1 MPDEIDRFCRL
12 RLSST
17 ERMDSDMSDNI
28 MIMKGNIIF
37 TPTMGQFKVLEN
49 SYIVV
54 KKKQVIGTYGELP
67 SEYNGLPITDYGD
80 HLIVPGFVDLHSHA
94 PQFVNRGLGLDLE
107 LLPWLKKYTF
117 LAEARFEDVSY
128 AEEVYKQVVLELWQQ
143 GTTRVVL
150 FGTIHTE
157 ATMKLMELLAQAGLG
172 GCVGKVNMDR
182 NSPEFLIETTE
193 QSIDDTETFIKN
205 TLDKYERVK
214 PIITPRFVPSC
225 TPELMMGLARLAK
238 KYQVPIQSHL
248 SENLDEIALVKKLHP
263 ECCNYASVYQKFEL
277 FGQQP
282 TIMAHCVHSD
292 ELEQKLME
300 KNSIYVAHCPYS
312 NNNLSSGIAPIRS
325 MINQG
330 ITVGLGSDVSAGH
343 EVSIAKVMAMAVQVS
358 KLKWLDT
365 KKEDPFLTIPEAFYL
380 ATKGGG
386 SFFGKVGSFE
396 EGYEFDALIIAERSL
411 ADSNQRSVEER
422 LNRFIYIGDERD
434 IVARYV
440 AGKKIDRP
448 EF

>member
-1 MPDEIDRFCRL
+1 MLADD
-12 RLSST
+12 
-17 ERMDSDMSDNI
+17 I
-28 MIMKGNIIF
+28 MIIKGNIIF
-37 TPTMGQFKVLEN
+37 TPSFGKFKVLEN

-54 KKKQVIGTYGELP
+54 KKKQVVGTYGKLP
-67 SEYNGLPITDYGD
+67 SEYKGLPIMDYGE
-80 HLIVPGFVDLHSHA
+80 HLIIPGFVDLHSHA

-107 LLPWLKKYTF
+107 LLPWLEKYTF
-117 LAEARFEDVSY
+117 PAEAQFEDIAY
-128 AEEVYKQVVLELWQQ
+128 AETVYKQVVVELWQQ

-172 GCVGKVNMDR
+172 GFVGKVNMDR
-182 NSPEFLIETTE
+182 NSPDFLVETTE
-193 QSIDDTETFIKN
+193 QSLADTEIFIKN
-205 TLDKYERVK
+205 TLDQYEQVK

-225 TPELMMGLARLAK
+225 TPELMTGLARLAR

-248 SENLDEIALVKKLHP
+248 SENTDEIVLVKALHP
-263 ECCNYASVYQKFEL
+263 ECCNYASVYHQFEL

-282 TIMAHCVHSD
+282 TIMAHCVYSD
-292 ELEQKLME
+292 EAEQKLMA
-300 KNSIYVAHCPYS
+300 KNNIYVAHCPYS
-312 NNNLSSGIAPIRS
+312 NNNLSSGIAPIRN
-325 MINQG
+325 MIHQG
-330 ITVGLGSDVSAGH
+330 IAVGLGSDVSAGH

-365 KKEDPFLTIPEAFYL
+365 NKEDNYLTIPEAFYL

-396 EGYEFDALIIAERSL
+396 VGYEFDALIIADKVL
-411 ADSNQRSVEER
+411 TDSKQRSVEER

-448 EF
+448 QF

>member
-1 MPDEIDRFCRL
+1 MDEIVRFCRL

-17 ERMDSDMSDNI
+17 ERMASYMLPNDMTI
-28 MIMKGNIIF
+28 IKGNIIF
-37 TPTMGQFKVLEN
+37 TPHFGKFQVLEN

-54 KKKQVIGTYGELP
+54 KQKQVIGTYGELP
-67 SEYNGLPITDYGD
+67 PEYKGLPITDYGE
-80 HLIVPGFVDLHSHA
+80 HLIIPGFVDLHSHA
-94 PQFVNRGLGLDLE
+94 PQFVNRGIGLDLE
-107 LLPWLKKYTF
+107 LLPWLEKYTF
-117 LAEARFEDVSY
+117 PAEGQFEDGVY
-128 AEEVYKQVVLELWQQ
+128 AETVYKQVVLEFWKQ
-143 GTTRVVL
+143 GTTRAVL

-157 ATMKLMELLAQAGLG
+157 ATVKLMELLAQSGLG
-172 GCVGKVNMDR
+172 GYVGKVNMDR
-182 NSPEFLIETTE
+182 NAPDFLVETTE
-193 QSIDDTETFIKN
+193 QSLADTETFIKN

-225 TPELMMGLARLAK
+225 TPELMTGLGHLAK

-248 SENLDEIALVKKLHP
+248 SENTDEIALVKKLHP
-263 ECCNYASVYQKFEL
+263 ECSNYASVYHQFQL

-292 ELEQKLME
+292 EAEQKLMA
-300 KNSIYVAHCPYS
+300 KNNIYVAHCPYS

-325 MINQG
+325 IINHG
-330 ITVGLGSDVSAGH
+330 IAVGLGSDISAGH

-365 KKEDPFLTIPEAFYL
+365 KQEASFLTIPEAFYL

-396 EGYEFDALIIAERSL
+396 EGYEFDALIIEEKAL
-411 ADSNQRSVEER
+411 VDSNHRSVEER
-422 LNRFIYIGDERD
+422 LNRFIYIGDERN

-448 EF
+448 QF